1 MMDKKDYAIIGLLL
15 VIIALLSYNVINV
28 YEDSKPEVFEFSDY
42 IITAPAGSHYHNV
55 SGVQSFYLS
64 EKDVNPVFGVGLGED
79 NNISVEDFDIMYN
92 SLKNG
97 EISKSDFINVVNV
110 GEEDMA
116 VIDINIGDFN
126 GEPEISMLMQN
137 PKNQSQK
144 LLTHI
149 IKHNNDK
156 IFLVG
161 GELDNATST
170 QMYHTFKLK

>member
-1 MMDKKDYAIIGLLL
+1 M
-15 VIIALLSYNVINV
+15 
-28 YEDSKPEVFEFSDY
+28 
-42 IITAPAGSHYHNV
+42 
-55 SGVQSFYLS
+55 
-64 EKDVNPVFGVGLGED
+64 GED
-79 NNISVEDFDIMYN
+79 NNISVENFDILYN

-116 VIDINIGDFN
+116 VIDINMGDFN